1 MIPTTFGTDTPLE
14 TTSATALP
22 PFTDVPAVGLSLIT
36 LPTVTVVLAAV
47 VTVPSVRPAEVIDV
61 VAAAWVDPTT
71 FGTDTPLETTSATA
85 LPPFTDVPA
94 VGLSLITL
102 PTVTVVLVAV
112 VTVPS
117 VRPAEGIDVV
127 AAAWVDP
134 TTVGTHA
141 LLESPTPPAL
151 PLFTDVPAVGLSLI
165 TLPTV
170 TVVLAAVVTVPS
182 VRPAE
187 VIDVVAAAW
196 VDPTTFGTDTP
207 LETTSAT

>member
-14 TTSATALP
+14 TTSASALP
-22 PFTDVPAVGLSLIT
+22 RLTYVPAVGLSLIT

-85 LPPFTDVPA
+85 LPPFPDVPA

-102 PTVTVVLVAV
+102 PTATVELAAV

-127 AAAWVDP
+127 AAAWV
-134 TTVGTHA
+134 A
-141 LLESPTPPAL
+141 
-151 PLFTDVPAVGLSLI
+151 
-165 TLPTV
+165 
-170 TVVLAAVVTVPS
+170 PS
-182 VRPAE
+182 
-187 VIDVVAAAW
+187 
-196 VDPTTFGTDTP
+196 TFGTDTP
-207 LETTSAT
+207 PADQRA